1 MNVLFVHQNFP
12 GQFKSL
18 APAIAQLGHNVKAL
32 AIDGM
37 ELGGVEL
44 IRYRPAR
51 GSTPNIH
58 PWASDLETKLI
69 RGEAC
74 AATAERLKAHGY
86 RPDVIVGH
94 PGWGEMLFLRDIW
107 PHVPQLHFLEF
118 YYKTHGA
125 DVSFDPEF
133 ATNGWQ
139 AQARLRAKNANGQLN
154 LEVMDAAYSPTF
166 WQRSSYP
173 SLVQDRISVIHDGVD
188 TDLLTPSRDV
198 ELVLGA
204 DQMVLRP
211 GMKIVTFINRN
222 FEPYRGYHSFMRSIP
237 RIQAKCPDAIIIMV
251 GADGVSY
258 GAKPPEG
265 QTWKQLFLDEVAD
278 RVDVSRIRFVGSVPY
293 QTFVAL
299 MRLSA
304 AHVYLT
310 YPFVL
315 SWSMLEAMS
324 CGALVIGS
332 STEPVQEVIDHGQNG
347 LLVDFFDYD
356 NIADRVVEALERP
369 ERFMGLRH
377 QARQTIVE
385 RYDLRRICLPRQGQL
400 IAKVAGR

>member
-1 MNVLFVHQNFP
+1 MNILFVHQNFP

-18 APAIAQLGHNVKAL
+18 APALVLSGHNVKAL
-32 AIDGM
+32 TIDGV
-37 ELGGVEL
+37 EGGGIDL
-44 IRYRPAR
+44 IRYRPKR
-51 GSTPNIH
+51 GSTPGMH
-58 PWASDLETKLI
+58 PWASDVETKMI

-74 AATAERLKAHGY
+74 AMAADELRATGY
-86 RPDVIVGH
+86 VPDIIVGH

-107 PHVPQLHFLEF
+107 PNVPQLHFLEF
-118 YYKTHGA
+118 FYAAHGT

-133 ATNGWQ
+133 AQSEWRNS
-139 AQARLRAKNANGQLN
+139 ARVRAKNANGL
-154 LEVMDAAYSPTF
+154 LSLDAMDAGYSPTF

-188 TDLLTPSRDV
+188 TDILTPARDV
-198 ELVLGA
+198 ELILGA

-237 RIQAKCPDAIIIMV
+237 RIQAKCPDAIFIMV

-258 GAKPPEG
+258 GAKAPDG
-265 QTWKQLFLDEVAD
+265 TTWKQMFLNEVSD
-278 RVDVSRIRFVGSVPY
+278 RVDTSRIRFVGSVPY
-293 QTFVAL
+293 PTFVAL

-315 SWSMLEAMS
+315 SWSVLEAMS
-324 CGALVIGS
+324 CGGLVIGS
-332 STEPVQEVIDHGQNG
+332 ATAPVQEVIDHGQNG

-356 NIADRVVEALERP
+356 GIADRVVEALERP
-369 ERFMGLRH
+369 ERFMGLRQ
-377 QARQTIVE
+377 QARQTIID

-400 IAKVAGR
+400 IANVAGR